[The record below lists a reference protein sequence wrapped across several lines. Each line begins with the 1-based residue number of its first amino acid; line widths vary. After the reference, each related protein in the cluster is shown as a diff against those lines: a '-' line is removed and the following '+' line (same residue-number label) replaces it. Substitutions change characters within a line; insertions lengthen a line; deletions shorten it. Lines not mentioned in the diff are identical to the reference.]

1 MTTDTKLQ
9 KYSIALD
16 ADRMILQKNGAACSC
31 PFRNPVLLP
40 HPTLSGQLVINNP
53 ICSSACQFFDFEA
66 TYYVNST
73 IEKGTLELS
82 CSSKKLDEVLI
93 EKEKKSDNS
102 RPQDSKIITL

>member
-9 KYSIALD
+9 KYSIAIE
-16 ADRMILQKNGAACSC
+16 ADRMILQKNGTACSC

-53 ICSSACQFFDFEA
+53 ICSSACQFFDVEI
-66 TYYVNST
+66 TKYINST
-73 IEKGTLELS
+73 PLEGELLLS
-82 CSSKKLDEVLI
+82 CSNTKFEVLI